1 MLVVVLG
8 DLWVGLLGVAVVLWW
23 QEPE

>member
-1 MLVVVLG
+1 MLVVVLWE
-8 DLWVGLLGVAVVLWW
+8 LLVGLLGVSVVLWW